1 MGAGGGSGGDTMMGG
16 SALGTSV
23 GTNHDA
29 SPQRTQWGA
38 LAEHRAPQGWQIFM
52 VCWGCSGYGGGM
64 SNLIVAEIR
73 RAREV
78 LHQACI
84 NAAMVEAD
92 VMEEADMTCGC
103 RIANHIRSVIGDIRK
118 LP

>member
-1 MGAGGGSGGDTMMGG
+1 MTDYTEEEHAAVSRIAAGIRAYDETADFD
-16 SALGTSV
+16 ALG
-23 GTNHDA
+23 A
-29 SPQRTQWGA
+29 
-38 LAEHRAPQGWQIFM
+38 
-52 VCWGCSGYGGGM
+52 
-64 SNLIVAEIR
+64 LIVAEIR

-78 LHQACI
+78 LRQACI